1 MFASDTL
8 LATPLVSLPP
18 MKFFNHS
25 FNDKLAISR
34 LLSYDLDKVVNATKS
49 DANIYCSI
57 VDPLLYGDIA
67 VPT

>member
-1 MFASDTL
+1 
-8 LATPLVSLPP
+8 